1 MWIWIWVWVWI
12 RVWIWIRI
20 LATAIVEDL
29 VNSMD
34 FEVYS
39 EMAGIFSIQRVRWYM
54 EVGYIFA
61 WSCLWVRSSSID
73 VECVRIT
80 ME

>member
-34 FEVYS
+34 FVVYF
-39 EMAGIFSIQRVRWYM
+39 EMAGIIQYSEGQVVYGSRVYICLVLL
-54 EVGYIFA
+54 VGSFK
-61 WSCLWVRSSSID
+61 
-73 VECVRIT
+73 
-80 ME
+80 